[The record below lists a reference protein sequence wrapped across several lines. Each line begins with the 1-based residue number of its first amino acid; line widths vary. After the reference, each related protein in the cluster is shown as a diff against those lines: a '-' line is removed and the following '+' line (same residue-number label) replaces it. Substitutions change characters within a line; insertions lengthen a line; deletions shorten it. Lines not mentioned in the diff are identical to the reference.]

1 MSAPKITELGTNSIR
16 SLLLKYALPG
26 IIAMTASSLYNMV
39 DSIFIGHGV
48 GAMALSG
55 LTVAKPFMDICA
67 AFGSLV
73 GVGASSLVAIKL
85 GEKDYRSAN
94 DVLANV
100 ILLNVL
106 LGAIVM
112 AVGLFWLDPI
122 LYAFGASDET
132 IVYARDYM
140 EIILWGNILTH
151 IYYGLNSMLRS
162 IGHPKVSMYATILAV
177 VINII
182 LDPIFIFVLDMGV
195 RGAALATIL
204 SQVVS
209 VVLQMFIFLNPK
221 EVIYFH
227 RGIWRLKRDI
237 TMRALGIGMA
247 PFLMHLAAC
256 FVVIVLNNQLKRY
269 GGDMAIATFGMTNRF
284 MFFFAMII
292 MGLNQGMQP
301 IVGYNYG
308 AQLYPRMIRTL
319 KLTIICATCVMGL
332 LWLIGL
338 IIPEGFIRLFTH
350 DEVLIAQSIMPARVM
365 LCTMVLV
372 GFPMVVGNFYT
383 SIGMANKA
391 IFLSLTR
398 QVIFL
403 IPCILLLPLLF
414 QWISSLASSADG
426 LLSLSPIWGVW
437 WSLPICDALAAIL
450 AAIILNRDMRKFK
463 ATNNASSLTTEGV
476 QISNSL

>member
-1 MSAPKITELGTNSIR
+1 MSAPKITELGTQPVR
-16 SLLLKYALPG
+16 SLLMKYALPG
-26 IIAMTASSLYNMV
+26 IIAMTATSLYNMV

-106 LGAIVM
+106 LGALVM
-112 AVGLFWLDPI
+112 VVGLYWLDPI
-122 LYAFGASDET
+122 LYAFGASDVT
-132 IVYARDYM
+132 ISYARDYM
-140 EIILWGNILTH
+140 EIILWANILTH

-162 IGHPKVSMYATILAV
+162 IGHPKVAMFSTIVAV
-177 VINII
+177 VANII
-182 LDPIFIFVLDMGV
+182 LDPIFIFALDMGV
-195 RGAALATIL
+195 RGAALATVL
-204 SQVVS
+204 SQAIAVVGQM
-209 VVLQMFIFLNPK
+209 VVFLNPK

-237 TMRALGIGMA
+237 TMRALGIGTA

-269 GGDMAIATFGMTNRF
+269 GGDMAIATYGITNRF
-284 MFFFAMII
+284 MFFFAMVV

-308 AQLYPRMIRTL
+308 AKLYDRMIRAL
-319 KLTIICATCVMGL
+319 KLTAMCATCVMGM
-332 LWLIGL
+332 LWLFGL
-338 IIPEGFIRLFTH
+338 IWPEGFIRLFTH
-350 DEVLIAQSIMPARVM
+350 DEVLVAQSIAPARVM
-365 LCTMVLV
+365 LCTMVMV

-383 SIGMANKA
+383 SIGMSEKA

-398 QVIFL
+398 QVFLL
-403 IPCILLLPLLF
+403 IPSILLLPLLF
-414 QWISSLASSADG
+414 QTVEV
-426 LLSLSPIWGVW
+426 SPIWGVW
-437 WSLPICDALAAIL
+437 WSLPICDALAAII
-450 AAIILNRDMRKFK
+450 AAIVLNRDMRKF
-463 ATNNASSLTTEGV
+463 SV
-476 QISNSL
+476 

>member
-1 MSAPKITELGTNSIR
+1 MSAPKITELGTQSIR
-16 SLLLKYALPG
+16 SLLMKYALPG

-67 AFGSLV
+67 AFGTLV

-106 LGAIVM
+106 LGALVM
-112 AVGLFWLDPI
+112 AVGLYWLDPI
-122 LYAFGASDET
+122 LYAFGASDVT
-132 IVYARDYM
+132 ITYAREYM
-140 EIILWGNILTH
+140 EVILWGNILTH

-162 IGHPKVSMYATILAV
+162 IGHPKIAMYATIVAV
-177 VINII
+177 VVNII

-195 RGAALATIL
+195 RGAALATMI
-204 SQVVS
+204 SQLVS
-209 VVLQMFIFLNPK
+209 VVIELVIFLNPK

-237 TMRALGIGMA
+237 TMRALGIGTA
-247 PFLMHLAAC
+247 PFLMHMAAC

-269 GGDMAIATFGMTNRF
+269 GGDMAIATYGITNRF
-284 MFFFAMII
+284 MFFFAMVV

-308 AQLYPRMIRTL
+308 AKLFDRMVRAL
-319 KLTIICATCVMGL
+319 KLTAMCATCVMGV
-332 LWLIGL
+332 LWLFGL
-338 IIPEGFIRLFTH
+338 VWPEGFIRLFTH
-350 DEVLIAQSIMPARVM
+350 DELLIAQSIAPARVM
-365 LCTMVLV
+365 LCTMVMV

-383 SIGMANKA
+383 SIGLSGKA

-414 QWISSLASSADG
+414 QTLNFT
-426 LLSLSPIWGVW
+426 PIWGVW
-437 WSLPICDALAAIL
+437 WSLPLCDALAAVL
-450 AAIILNRDMRKFK
+450 AAIILNRDMRKFR
-463 ATNNASSLTTEGV
+463 V
-476 QISNSL
+476 

>member
-1 MSAPKITELGTNSIR
+1 MSAPKITELGTQSIR
-16 SLLLKYALPG
+16 SLLMKYALPG

-67 AFGSLV
+67 AFGTLV

-100 ILLNVL
+100 VLLNVL
-106 LGAIVM
+106 LGAMVM
-112 AVGLFWLDPI
+112 VVGLYWLDPI
-122 LYAFGASDET
+122 LYAFGASDVT
-132 IVYARDYM
+132 IAHAREYM

-162 IGHPKVSMYATILAV
+162 IGHPKVAMYATILAV
-177 VINII
+177 VVNII

-195 RGAALATIL
+195 RGAALATII
-204 SQVVS
+204 SQLVS
-209 VVLQMFIFLNPK
+209 VIIELVIFLNPK

-237 TMRALGIGMA
+237 TMRALGIGTA
-247 PFLMHLAAC
+247 PFLMHMASC

-269 GGDMAIATFGMTNRF
+269 GGDLAIATFGMTNRF
-284 MFFFAMII
+284 MFFFAMVV

-308 AQLYPRMIRTL
+308 AKLFDRMTRAL
-319 KLTIICATCVMGL
+319 KLTAMCATCVMGV
-332 LWLIGL
+332 LWLFGL
-338 IIPEGFIRLFTH
+338 FWPEGFIRLFTH
-350 DEVLIAQSIMPARVM
+350 DELLIAQSVAPARVM
-365 LCTMVLV
+365 LCTMVMV

-383 SIGMANKA
+383 SIGMSGKA

-403 IPCILLLPLLF
+403 IPSILLMPLLF
-414 QWISSLASSADG
+414 QALHFT
-426 LLSLSPIWGVW
+426 PIWGVW
-437 WSLPICDALAAIL
+437 WSLPMCDALAAIL
-450 AAIILNRDMRKFK
+450 AATILNRDMRKF
-463 ATNNASSLTTEGV
+463 GV
-476 QISNSL
+476 

>member
-1 MSAPKITELGTNSIR
+1 MSAPKITELGTQSIR

-414 QWISSLASSADG
+414 QWISSFASSADG
-426 LLSLSPIWGVW
+426 LLAFSPIWGVW
-437 WSLPICDALAAIL
+437 WSLPICDAMAAIL

-463 ATNNASSLTTEGV
+463 ATNNAGGLTTEGV

>member
-1 MSAPKITELGTNSIR
+1 MSAPKIRELGTASIR
-16 SLLLKYALPG
+16 SLLLKYAMPG
-26 IIAMTASSLYNMV
+26 IIAMTAMSLYNMV

-67 AFGSLV
+67 AFGTLV

-106 LGAIVM
+106 LGALVM
-112 AVGLFWLDPI
+112 VVGLFFLDPI
-122 LYAFGASDET
+122 LYAFGASDTT
-132 IVYARDYM
+132 IVYAREYM
-140 EIILWGNILTH
+140 EIILLGNILTH

-162 IGHPKVSMYATILAV
+162 IGHPRISMYATILAV

-195 RGAALATIL
+195 RGAALATII
-204 SQVVS
+204 SQLVS
-209 VVLQMFIFLNPK
+209 VIIELIIFLNPK

-247 PFLMHLAAC
+247 PFLMHMAAC

-284 MFFFAMII
+284 MFFFAMIV
-292 MGLNQGMQP
+292 MGIQQGMQP

-308 AQLYPRMIRTL
+308 ANLYPRMLRAF
-319 KLTIICATCVMGL
+319 KLSVYCATCVMGA
-332 LWLIGL
+332 LWLFGVAY
-338 IIPEGFIRLFTH
+338 PEGFIRLFTH
-350 DEVLIAQSIMPARVM
+350 DELLIAQSIIPARIM
-365 LCTMVLV
+365 LCVMFAI
-372 GFPMVVGNFYT
+372 GFPMITGNFYT
-383 SIGMANKA
+383 SIGMAPKA

-398 QVIFL
+398 QVLFL
-403 IPCILLLPLLF
+403 IPLILCLPLLF
-414 QWISSLASSADG
+414 SRLG
-426 LLSLSPIWGVW
+426 LDSIWGVW
-437 WSLPICDALAAIL
+437 WALPISDSLSVITAAIL
-450 AAIILNRDMRKFK
+450 VNRDIRKF
-463 ATNNASSLTTEGV
+463 
-476 QISNSL
+476 IS

>member
-1 MSAPKITELGTNSIR
+1 MSAPKITELGTQPVR
-16 SLLLKYALPG
+16 SLLMKYALPG
-26 IIAMTASSLYNMV
+26 IIAMTATSLYNMV

-106 LGAIVM
+106 LGALVM
-112 AVGLFWLDPI
+112 VVGLYWLEPI
-122 LYAFGASDET
+122 LYAFGASDVT
-132 IVYARDYM
+132 ISYARDYM
-140 EIILWGNILTH
+140 EIILWANILTH

-162 IGHPKVSMYATILAV
+162 IGHPKVAMFSTIVAV
-177 VINII
+177 VANII
-182 LDPIFIFVLDMGV
+182 LDPIFIFALDMGV
-195 RGAALATIL
+195 RGAALATVL
-204 SQVVS
+204 SQAIAVVGQM
-209 VVLQMFIFLNPK
+209 VVFLNPK

-237 TMRALGIGMA
+237 TMRALGIGTA

-269 GGDMAIATFGMTNRF
+269 GGDMAIATFGITNRF
-284 MFFFAMII
+284 MFFFSMIV

-308 AQLYPRMIRTL
+308 AKLFDRMTRAL
-319 KLTIICATCVMGL
+319 KLTAMCATCVMGV
-332 LWLIGL
+332 LWLFGL
-338 IIPEGFIRLFTH
+338 IWPEGFIRLFTH
-350 DEVLIAQSIMPARVM
+350 DELLIAQSIAPARVM
-365 LCTMVLV
+365 LCTMVMV

-383 SIGMANKA
+383 SIGMSEKA

-398 QVIFL
+398 QVLLL
-403 IPCILLLPLLF
+403 IPSILLLPLLF
-414 QWISSLASSADG
+414 QTVEV
-426 LLSLSPIWGVW
+426 SPIWGVW
-437 WSLPICDALAAIL
+437 WSLPICDALAAII
-450 AAIILNRDMRKFK
+450 AAIVLKRDMRKF
-463 ATNNASSLTTEGV
+463 SV
-476 QISNSL
+476 

>member
-1 MSAPKITELGTNSIR
+1 MSAPKITELGTQSIR

-67 AFGSLV
+67 AFGTLV

-106 LGAIVM
+106 LGALVM
-112 AVGLFWLDPI
+112 AVGLYWLDPI
-122 LYAFGASDET
+122 LYAFGASDVT
-132 IVYARDYM
+132 ITYAREYM

-162 IGHPKVSMYATILAV
+162 IGHPKIAMYATIVAV
-177 VINII
+177 VTNII

-195 RGAALATIL
+195 RGAALATMI
-204 SQVVS
+204 SQLVS
-209 VVLQMFIFLNPK
+209 VIIELVIFLNPK

-237 TMRALGIGMA
+237 TMRALGIGTA
-247 PFLMHLAAC
+247 PFLMHMAAC

-269 GGDMAIATFGMTNRF
+269 GGDMAIATYGMTNRF
-284 MFFFAMII
+284 MFFFAMVV

-308 AQLYPRMIRTL
+308 AKLFDRMVRAL
-319 KLTIICATCVMGL
+319 KLTAMCATCVMGV
-332 LWLIGL
+332 LWLFGL
-338 IIPEGFIRLFTH
+338 IWPEGFIRLFTH
-350 DEVLIAQSIMPARVM
+350 DELLIAQSVAPARVM

-383 SIGMANKA
+383 SIGMSGKA

-414 QWISSLASSADG
+414 QTLNFT
-426 LLSLSPIWGVW
+426 PIWGVW
-437 WSLPICDALAAIL
+437 WSLPICDALAAVL
-450 AAIILNRDMRKFK
+450 AAIILNRDMRKFR
-463 ATNNASSLTTEGV
+463 V
-476 QISNSL
+476 

>member
-1 MSAPKITELGTNSIR
+1 MSAPKITELGTQPIR
-16 SLLLKYALPG
+16 GLLLKYALPG

-106 LGAIVM
+106 LGALVM
-112 AVGLFWLDPI
+112 AVGLYWLEPI
-122 LYAFGASDET
+122 LYAFGASDVT
-132 IVYARDYM
+132 VAYARDYM

-162 IGHPKVSMYATILAV
+162 IGHPKVAMFSTIVAV
-177 VINII
+177 VANII

-195 RGAALATIL
+195 RGAALATMI
-204 SQVVS
+204 SQVIAVIGQL
-209 VVLQMFIFLNPK
+209 VIFLNPK

-269 GGDMAIATFGMTNRF
+269 GGDMAIATFGLTNRF
-284 MFFFAMII
+284 MFFFSMIV

-308 AQLYPRMIRTL
+308 AKLYPRMARAL
-319 KLTIICATCVMGL
+319 KLTAMCATCVMGVLWLFGL
-332 LWLIGL
+332 LW
-338 IIPEGFIRLFTH
+338 PEGFIRLFTH
-350 DEVLIAQSIMPARVM
+350 DEVLIAQSIVPARVM
-365 LCTMVLV
+365 LCTMVMV

-383 SIGMANKA
+383 SIGMSSKA

-398 QVIFL
+398 QVLFL
-403 IPCILLLPLLF
+403 IPCILVLPWLF
-414 QWISSLASSADG
+414 QMLDIT
-426 LLSLSPIWGVW
+426 PIWGVW
-437 WSLPICDALAAIL
+437 WSLPICDALASIMAAIL
-450 AAIILNRDMRKFK
+450 VNRDIRKFMSQ
-463 ATNNASSLTTEGV
+463 TS
-476 QISNSL
+476 

>member
-1 MSAPKITELGTNSIR
+1 MSAPKITELGTQPVR
-16 SLLLKYALPG
+16 GLLMKYALPG
-26 IIAMTASSLYNMV
+26 IIAMTATSLYNMV

-67 AFGSLV
+67 AFGTLV

-106 LGAIVM
+106 LGAMVM
-112 AVGLFWLDPI
+112 AVGLYWLDPI
-122 LYAFGASDET
+122 LYAFGASDVT
-132 IVYARDYM
+132 IAYAREYM

-162 IGHPKVSMYATILAV
+162 IGHPKVAMYATIVAV
-177 VINII
+177 VTNII

-195 RGAALATIL
+195 RGAALATMI
-204 SQVVS
+204 SQLVS
-209 VVLQMFIFLNPK
+209 VIIELVIFLNPK

-237 TMRALGIGMA
+237 TMRALGIGTA
-247 PFLMHLAAC
+247 PFLMHMASC

-284 MFFFAMII
+284 MFFFSMIV

-308 AQLYPRMIRTL
+308 AKLFDRMTRAL
-319 KLTIICATCVMGL
+319 KLTAMCATCVMGVLWLFGL
-332 LWLIGL
+332 LW
-338 IIPEGFIRLFTH
+338 PEGFIRLFTH
-350 DEVLIAQSIMPARVM
+350 DEVLVAQSIAPARVM
-365 LCTMVLV
+365 LCTMVMV

-383 SIGMANKA
+383 SIGMSGKA

-398 QVIFL
+398 QVLLL
-403 IPCILLLPLLF
+403 IPSILLLPLLF
-414 QWISSLASSADG
+414 QTVEV
-426 LLSLSPIWGVW
+426 SPIWGVW
-437 WSLPICDALAAIL
+437 WSLPICDALAAII
-450 AAIILNRDMRKFK
+450 AAIVLNRDMRKF
-463 ATNNASSLTTEGV
+463 SV
-476 QISNSL
+476 

>member
-1 MSAPKITELGTNSIR
+1 MSAPKITELGTQSIR
-16 SLLLKYALPG
+16 SLLMKYALPG

-67 AFGSLV
+67 AFGTLV

-106 LGAIVM
+106 LGALVM
-112 AVGLFWLDPI
+112 AVGLYWLDPI
-122 LYAFGASDET
+122 LYAFGASDVT
-132 IVYARDYM
+132 ITYAREYM
-140 EIILWGNILTH
+140 EIILMGNILTH

-162 IGHPKVSMYATILAV
+162 IGHPKIAMYATIVAV
-177 VINII
+177 VTNII

-195 RGAALATIL
+195 RGAALATMI
-204 SQVVS
+204 SQLVS
-209 VVLQMFIFLNPK
+209 VIIELVIFLNPK

-237 TMRALGIGMA
+237 TMRALGIGTA
-247 PFLMHLAAC
+247 PFLMHMASC

-269 GGDMAIATFGMTNRF
+269 GGDMAIATLGMTNRF
-284 MFFFAMII
+284 MFFFAMVV
-292 MGLNQGMQP
+292 MGLTQGMQP

-308 AQLYPRMIRTL
+308 AQLFDRMMRTL
-319 KLTIICATCVMGL
+319 KLTMMCATCVMGV
-332 LWLIGL
+332 LWLFGL
-338 IIPEGFIRLFTH
+338 VWPEGFIRLFTH
-350 DEVLIAQSIMPARVM
+350 DEILIAQSIAPARVM
-365 LCTMVLV
+365 LCTMVMV

-383 SIGMANKA
+383 SIGLSGKA

-403 IPCILLLPLLF
+403 IPCILLMPLLF
-414 QWISSLASSADG
+414 QTLNFT
-426 LLSLSPIWGVW
+426 PIWGVW
-437 WSLPICDALAAIL
+437 WSLPICDALASIL
-450 AAIILNRDMRKFK
+450 AAIILNRDMRKFR
-463 ATNNASSLTTEGV
+463 V
-476 QISNSL
+476 

>member
-1 MSAPKITELGTNSIR
+1 MSAPKITELGTQSIR
-16 SLLLKYALPG
+16 SLLMKYALPG

-67 AFGSLV
+67 AFGTLV

-106 LGAIVM
+106 LGALVM
-112 AVGLFWLDPI
+112 AVGLYWLDPI
-122 LYAFGASDET
+122 LYAFGASDVT
-132 IVYARDYM
+132 ITYAREYM

-162 IGHPKVSMYATILAV
+162 IGHPKIAMYATIVAV
-177 VINII
+177 VTNII

-195 RGAALATIL
+195 RGAALATMI
-204 SQVVS
+204 SQLVS
-209 VVLQMFIFLNPK
+209 VIIELVIFLNPK

-237 TMRALGIGMA
+237 TMRALGIGTA
-247 PFLMHLAAC
+247 PFLMHMASC

-269 GGDMAIATFGMTNRF
+269 GGDMAIATFGITNRF
-284 MFFFAMII
+284 MFFFAMVV

-308 AQLYPRMIRTL
+308 AKLFDRMTRAL
-319 KLTIICATCVMGL
+319 KLTAMCATCVMGV
-332 LWLIGL
+332 LWLFGL
-338 IIPEGFIRLFTH
+338 IWPEGFIRLFTH
-350 DEVLIAQSIMPARVM
+350 DELLIAQSIAPARVM
-365 LCTMVLV
+365 LCTMVMV

-383 SIGMANKA
+383 SIGLSGKA

-414 QWISSLASSADG
+414 QTLNFT
-426 LLSLSPIWGVW
+426 PIWGVW
-437 WSLPICDALAAIL
+437 WSLPLCDALAAVL
-450 AAIILNRDMRKFK
+450 AAIILNRDMRKFR
-463 ATNNASSLTTEGV
+463 V
-476 QISNSL
+476 

>member
-1 MSAPKITELGTNSIR
+1 MSAPKITELGTQPVR
-16 SLLLKYALPG
+16 SLLMKYALPG
-26 IIAMTASSLYNMV
+26 IIAMTATSLYNMV

-106 LGAIVM
+106 LGALVM
-112 AVGLFWLDPI
+112 VVGLYWLDPI
-122 LYAFGASDET
+122 LYAFGASDVT
-132 IVYARDYM
+132 ISYARDYM
-140 EIILWGNILTH
+140 EIILWANILTH

-162 IGHPKVSMYATILAV
+162 IGHPKVAMFSTIVAV
-177 VINII
+177 AANII
-182 LDPIFIFVLDMGV
+182 LDPIFIFALDMGV
-195 RGAALATIL
+195 RGAALATVL
-204 SQVVS
+204 SQAIAVVGQM
-209 VVLQMFIFLNPK
+209 VVFLNPK

-237 TMRALGIGMA
+237 TMRALGIGTA

-269 GGDMAIATFGMTNRF
+269 GGDMAIATFGITNRF
-284 MFFFAMII
+284 MFFFSMIV

-308 AQLYPRMIRTL
+308 AKLYDRMIRAL
-319 KLTIICATCVMGL
+319 KLTAMCATCVMGM
-332 LWLIGL
+332 LWLFGL
-338 IIPEGFIRLFTH
+338 IWPEGFIRLFTH
-350 DEVLIAQSIMPARVM
+350 DELLIAQSIAPARVM
-365 LCTMVLV
+365 LCTMVMV

-383 SIGMANKA
+383 SIGMSGKA

-398 QVIFL
+398 QVLLL
-403 IPCILLLPLLF
+403 IPSILLLPLLF
-414 QWISSLASSADG
+414 QTVEV
-426 LLSLSPIWGVW
+426 SPIWGVW
-437 WSLPICDALAAIL
+437 WSLPICDALAAII
-450 AAIILNRDMRKFK
+450 AAIVLNRDMRKF
-463 ATNNASSLTTEGV
+463 SV
-476 QISNSL
+476 

>member
-1 MSAPKITELGTNSIR
+1 MSSPKITELGTQSVR

-67 AFGSLV
+67 AFGTLV

-106 LGAIVM
+106 LGALVM
-112 AVGLFWLDPI
+112 AVGLYWLDPI
-122 LYAFGASDET
+122 LYAFGASDVT
-132 IVYARDYM
+132 IAYAREYM

-162 IGHPKVSMYATILAV
+162 IGHPKIAMYATILAV
-177 VINII
+177 VVNII

-195 RGAALATIL
+195 RGAALATMI
-204 SQVVS
+204 SQLVS
-209 VVLQMFIFLNPK
+209 VIIELVIFLNPK

-237 TMRALGIGMA
+237 TMRALGIGTA
-247 PFLMHLAAC
+247 PFLMHMASC

-269 GGDMAIATFGMTNRF
+269 GGDMAIATFGITNRF
-284 MFFFAMII
+284 MFFFAMVV

-308 AQLYPRMIRTL
+308 AKLFDRMVRAL
-319 KLTIICATCVMGL
+319 KLTAMCATCVMGV
-332 LWLIGL
+332 LWLFGL
-338 IIPEGFIRLFTH
+338 IWPEGFIRLFTH
-350 DEVLIAQSIMPARVM
+350 DELLIAQSIAPARVM
-365 LCTMVLV
+365 LCAMVMV

-383 SIGMANKA
+383 SIGMSGKA

-403 IPCILLLPLLF
+403 IPCILLIPVLF
-414 QWISSLASSADG
+414 QTIDVT
-426 LLSLSPIWGVW
+426 PIWGVW
-437 WSLPICDALAAIL
+437 WSLPICDALAAVL

-463 ATNNASSLTTEGV
+463 
-476 QISNSL
+476 ISIEF

>member
-1 MSAPKITELGTNSIR
+1 MSPPKITELGTQSIR

-67 AFGSLV
+67 AFGTLV

-106 LGAIVM
+106 LGALVM
-112 AVGLFWLDPI
+112 AVGLYWLDPI
-122 LYAFGASDET
+122 LYAFGASDVT
-132 IVYARDYM
+132 IAYAREYM

-162 IGHPKVSMYATILAV
+162 IGHPKIAMYATIVAV
-177 VINII
+177 VTNII

-195 RGAALATIL
+195 RGAALATMI
-204 SQVVS
+204 SQLVS
-209 VVLQMFIFLNPK
+209 VIIELVIFLNPK

-237 TMRALGIGMA
+237 TMRALGIGTA
-247 PFLMHLAAC
+247 PFLMHMASC

-269 GGDMAIATFGMTNRF
+269 GGDMAIATFGITNRF
-284 MFFFAMII
+284 MFFFSMIV
-292 MGLNQGMQP
+292 MGIQQGMQP

-308 AQLYPRMIRTL
+308 AHLYARMLRAF
-319 KLTIICATCVMGL
+319 KLSVYCATCVMGV
-332 LWLIGL
+332 LWLFGVVY
-338 IIPEGFIRLFTH
+338 PEGFIRLFTH
-350 DEVLIAQSIMPARVM
+350 DELLIAQSISPARAM
-365 LCTMVLV
+365 LCVMFAV
-372 GFPMVVGNFYT
+372 GFPMVTGNFYT
-383 SIGMANKA
+383 SIGMAKKA

-398 QVIFL
+398 QVLFL
-403 IPCILLLPLLF
+403 IPLILCLPLLF
-414 QWISSLASSADG
+414 DSMGWA
-426 LLSLSPIWGVW
+426 PIWGVW
-437 WSLPICDALAAIL
+437 CALPISDSLSSMTSAIM
-450 AAIILNRDMRKFK
+450 INRDMSKFK
-463 ATNNASSLTTEGV
+463 TT
-476 QISNSL
+476 I

>member
-1 MSAPKITELGTNSIR
+1 MSAPKITELGTQPVR
-16 SLLLKYALPG
+16 SLLMKYALPG

-67 AFGSLV
+67 AFGTLV

-106 LGAIVM
+106 LGALVM
-112 AVGLFWLDPI
+112 AVGLYWLDPI
-122 LYAFGASDET
+122 LYAFGASDVT
-132 IVYARDYM
+132 IAYAREYM

-162 IGHPKVSMYATILAV
+162 IGHPKIAMYATIVAV
-177 VINII
+177 VTNII

-195 RGAALATIL
+195 RGAALATMI
-204 SQVVS
+204 SQLVS
-209 VVLQMFIFLNPK
+209 VIIELAIFLNPK

-237 TMRALGIGMA
+237 TMRALGIGTA
-247 PFLMHLAAC
+247 PFLMHMASC

-269 GGDMAIATFGMTNRF
+269 GGDMAIATFGITNRF
-284 MFFFAMII
+284 MFFFAMVV

-308 AQLYPRMIRTL
+308 AKLYDRMIRAL
-319 KLTIICATCVMGL
+319 KLTAMCATCVMGV
-332 LWLIGL
+332 LWLFGL
-338 IIPEGFIRLFTH
+338 IWPEGFIRLFTH
-350 DEVLIAQSIMPARVM
+350 DELLIAQSIAPARVM
-365 LCTMVLV
+365 LCTMVMV

-383 SIGMANKA
+383 SIGMSEKA

-398 QVIFL
+398 QVLLL
-403 IPCILLLPLLF
+403 IPSILLLPLLF
-414 QWISSLASSADG
+414 QTVEV
-426 LLSLSPIWGVW
+426 SPIWGVW
-437 WSLPICDALAAIL
+437 WSLPICDALAAII
-450 AAIILNRDMRKFK
+450 AAIVLNRDMRKF
-463 ATNNASSLTTEGV
+463 SV
-476 QISNSL
+476 

>member
-1 MSAPKITELGTNSIR
+1 MSAPKITELGTQSIR
-16 SLLLKYALPG
+16 SLLMKYALPG

-67 AFGSLV
+67 AFGTLV

-106 LGAIVM
+106 LGALVM
-112 AVGLFWLDPI
+112 AVGLYWLDPI
-122 LYAFGASDET
+122 LYAFGASDVT
-132 IVYARDYM
+132 ITYAHEYM

-162 IGHPKVSMYATILAV
+162 IGHPKIAMYATIVAV
-177 VINII
+177 VTNII
-182 LDPIFIFVLDMGV
+182 LDPIFIFALDMGV
-195 RGAALATIL
+195 RGAALATVL
-204 SQVVS
+204 SQAIAVVGQM
-209 VVLQMFIFLNPK
+209 VVFLNPK

-237 TMRALGIGMA
+237 TMRALGIGTA

-269 GGDMAIATFGMTNRF
+269 GGDMAIATFGITNRF
-284 MFFFAMII
+284 MFFFSMIV

-308 AQLYPRMIRTL
+308 AKLYDRMIRAL
-319 KLTIICATCVMGL
+319 KLTAMCATCVMGV
-332 LWLIGL
+332 LWLFGL
-338 IIPEGFIRLFTH
+338 IWPEGFIRLFTH
-350 DEVLIAQSIMPARVM
+350 DEVLIAQSIAPARVM
-365 LCTMVLV
+365 LCTMVMV

-383 SIGMANKA
+383 SIGMSGKA

-403 IPCILLLPLLF
+403 IPCILLMPLLF
-414 QWISSLASSADG
+414 QTLNFT
-426 LLSLSPIWGVW
+426 PIWGVW
-437 WSLPICDALAAIL
+437 WSLPLCDALAAVL
-450 AAIILNRDMRKFK
+450 AAIVLNRDMRKFR
-463 ATNNASSLTTEGV
+463 V
-476 QISNSL
+476 

>member
-1 MSAPKITELGTNSIR
+1 MSAPKITELGTQPVR
-16 SLLLKYALPG
+16 SLLMKYALPG
-26 IIAMTASSLYNMV
+26 IIAMTATSLYNMV

-106 LGAIVM
+106 LGALVM
-112 AVGLFWLDPI
+112 VVGLYWLDPI
-122 LYAFGASDET
+122 LYAFGASDVT
-132 IVYARDYM
+132 ISYARDYM
-140 EIILWGNILTH
+140 EIILWANILTH

-162 IGHPKVSMYATILAV
+162 IGHPKVAMFSTIVAV
-177 VINII
+177 VANII
-182 LDPIFIFVLDMGV
+182 LDPIFIFALDMGV
-195 RGAALATIL
+195 RGAALATVL
-204 SQVVS
+204 SQAIAVVGQM
-209 VVLQMFIFLNPK
+209 VVFLNPK

-237 TMRALGIGMA
+237 TMRALGIGTA

-269 GGDMAIATFGMTNRF
+269 GGDMAIATFGITNRF
-284 MFFFAMII
+284 MFFFAMVV

-308 AQLYPRMIRTL
+308 AKLYDRMIRAL
-319 KLTIICATCVMGL
+319 KLTAICATCVMGM
-332 LWLIGL
+332 LWLFGL
-338 IIPEGFIRLFTH
+338 IWPEGFIRLFTH
-350 DEVLIAQSIMPARVM
+350 DELLIAQSIAPARVM
-365 LCTMVLV
+365 LCTMVMV

-383 SIGMANKA
+383 SIGMSGKA

-398 QVIFL
+398 QVLLL
-403 IPCILLLPLLF
+403 IPSILLLPLLF
-414 QWISSLASSADG
+414 QTVEV
-426 LLSLSPIWGVW
+426 SPIWGVW
-437 WSLPICDALAAIL
+437 WSLPICDALAAII
-450 AAIILNRDMRKFK
+450 AAIVLNRDMRKF
-463 ATNNASSLTTEGV
+463 SV
-476 QISNSL
+476 

>member
-1 MSAPKITELGTNSIR
+1 MSAPKITELGTQSIR
-16 SLLLKYALPG
+16 SLLMKYALPG

-67 AFGSLV
+67 AFGTLV

-106 LGAIVM
+106 LGALVM
-112 AVGLFWLDPI
+112 AVGLYWLDPI
-122 LYAFGASDET
+122 LYAFGASDVT
-132 IVYARDYM
+132 IAYAREYM

-162 IGHPKVSMYATILAV
+162 IGHPKIAMYATIVAV
-177 VINII
+177 VTNII

-195 RGAALATIL
+195 RGAALATMI
-204 SQVVS
+204 SQLVS
-209 VVLQMFIFLNPK
+209 VIIELVIFLNPK

-237 TMRALGIGMA
+237 TMRALGIGTA
-247 PFLMHLAAC
+247 PFLMHMAAC

-269 GGDMAIATFGMTNRF
+269 GGDMAIATYGITNRF
-284 MFFFAMII
+284 MFFFAMVV

-308 AQLYPRMIRTL
+308 AKLFDRMVRAL
-319 KLTIICATCVMGL
+319 KLTAMCATCVMGV
-332 LWLIGL
+332 LWLFGL
-338 IIPEGFIRLFTH
+338 IWPEGFIRLFTH
-350 DEVLIAQSIMPARVM
+350 DELLIAQSIAPARVM
-365 LCTMVLV
+365 LCTMVMV

-383 SIGMANKA
+383 SIGMSGKA

-403 IPCILLLPLLF
+403 IPCILLMPLLF
-414 QWISSLASSADG
+414 QTLNFT
-426 LLSLSPIWGVW
+426 PIWGVW
-437 WSLPICDALAAIL
+437 WSLPLCDALAAVL
-450 AAIILNRDMRKFK
+450 AAIILNRDMRKFR
-463 ATNNASSLTTEGV
+463 V
-476 QISNSL
+476 

>member
-1 MSAPKITELGTNSIR
+1 MSAAKITELGSQPIR
-16 SLLLKYALPG
+16 SLLMKYALPG
-26 IIAMTASSLYNMV
+26 IIAMTAMSLYNMV

-67 AFGSLV
+67 AFGTLV

-106 LGAIVM
+106 LGALVM
-112 AVGLFWLDPI
+112 AVGLYWLDPI
-122 LYAFGASDET
+122 LYAFGASDVT
-132 IVYARDYM
+132 ITYAREYM

-162 IGHPKVSMYATILAV
+162 IGHPKIAMYATIVAV
-177 VINII
+177 VTNII

-195 RGAALATIL
+195 RGAALATMI
-204 SQVVS
+204 SQLVS
-209 VVLQMFIFLNPK
+209 VIIELVIFLNPK

-237 TMRALGIGMA
+237 TMRALGIGTA
-247 PFLMHLAAC
+247 PFLMHMAAC

-269 GGDMAIATFGMTNRF
+269 GGDMAIATYGIANRF
-284 MFFFAMII
+284 MFFFAMVV

-308 AQLYPRMIRTL
+308 AKLFDRMVRAL
-319 KLTIICATCVMGL
+319 KLTAMCATCVMGV
-332 LWLIGL
+332 LWLFGL
-338 IIPEGFIRLFTH
+338 VWPEGFIRLFTH
-350 DEVLIAQSIMPARVM
+350 DELLIAQSIAPARVM
-365 LCTMVLV
+365 LCTMVMV

-383 SIGMANKA
+383 SIGMSGKA

-414 QWISSLASSADG
+414 QTLNFT
-426 LLSLSPIWGVW
+426 PIWGVW
-437 WSLPICDALAAIL
+437 WSLPLCDALAAVL
-450 AAIILNRDMRKFK
+450 AAIILNRDMRKFR
-463 ATNNASSLTTEGV
+463 V
-476 QISNSL
+476 

>member
-1 MSAPKITELGTNSIR
+1 MSAPKITELGTASIR
-16 SLLLKYALPG
+16 SLLLKYAMPG
-26 IIAMTASSLYNMV
+26 IIAMTAMSLYNMV

-67 AFGSLV
+67 AFGTLV

-106 LGAIVM
+106 LGALVM
-112 AVGLFWLDPI
+112 VVGLFFLDPI
-122 LYAFGASDET
+122 LYAFGASDTT
-132 IVYARDYM
+132 IVYAREYM
-140 EIILWGNILTH
+140 EIILLGNILTH

-162 IGHPKVSMYATILAV
+162 IGHPRISMYATILAV

-195 RGAALATIL
+195 RGAALATII
-204 SQVVS
+204 SQLVS
-209 VVLQMFIFLNPK
+209 VIIELIIFLNPK

-247 PFLMHLAAC
+247 PFLMHMAAC

-284 MFFFAMII
+284 MFFFAMIV
-292 MGLNQGMQP
+292 MGIQQGMQP

-308 AQLYPRMIRTL
+308 ANLYPRMLRAF
-319 KLTIICATCVMGL
+319 KLSVYCATCVMGV
-332 LWLIGL
+332 LWLLGVIY
-338 IIPEGFIRLFTH
+338 PEGFIRLFTH
-350 DEVLIAQSIMPARVM
+350 DELLIAQSIIPARIM
-365 LCTMVLV
+365 LCVMFAI
-372 GFPMVVGNFYT
+372 GFPMITGNFYT
-383 SIGMANKA
+383 SIGMARKA

-398 QVIFL
+398 QVLFL
-403 IPCILLLPLLF
+403 IPLIISLPYLF
-414 QWISSLASSADG
+414 NSLG
-426 LLSLSPIWGVW
+426 WEPIWGVW
-437 WSLPICDALAAIL
+437 WALPISDSLSVITAAIV
-450 AAIILNRDMRKFK
+450 INRDMRKFK
-463 ATNNASSLTTEGV
+463 R
-476 QISNSL
+476 

>member
-1 MSAPKITELGTNSIR
+1 MSAPKITELGTQSIR
-16 SLLLKYALPG
+16 GLLLKYALPG

-67 AFGSLV
+67 AFGTLV

-106 LGAIVM
+106 LGALVM
-112 AVGLFWLDPI
+112 AVGLYWLDPI
-122 LYAFGASDET
+122 LYAFGASDVT
-132 IVYARDYM
+132 ITFAREYM

-162 IGHPKVSMYATILAV
+162 IGHPKIAMYATIVAV
-177 VINII
+177 VTNII

-195 RGAALATIL
+195 RGAALATMI
-204 SQVVS
+204 SQLVS
-209 VVLQMFIFLNPK
+209 VIIELVIFLNPK

-237 TMRALGIGMA
+237 TMRALGIGTA
-247 PFLMHLAAC
+247 PFLMHMAAC

-284 MFFFAMII
+284 MFFFAMIV
-292 MGLNQGMQP
+292 MGIQQGMQP
-301 IVGYNYG
+301 IVGYNFG
-308 AQLYPRMIRTL
+308 AKLFDRMVRAL
-319 KLTIICATCVMGL
+319 KLAAMCATCVMGV
-332 LWLIGL
+332 LWLFGL
-338 IIPEGFIRLFTH
+338 VWPEGFIRLFTH
-350 DEVLIAQSIMPARVM
+350 DELLIAQSIAPARVM
-365 LCTMVLV
+365 LCTMVMV

-383 SIGMANKA
+383 SIGMSGKA

-403 IPCILLLPLLF
+403 IPCILLMPLLF
-414 QWISSLASSADG
+414 QTLNFT
-426 LLSLSPIWGVW
+426 PIWGVW
-437 WSLPICDALAAIL
+437 WSLPICDAMAAIL
-450 AAIILNRDMRKFK
+450 AAIILNHDMHTFK
-463 ATNNASSLTTEGV
+463 RMKGEESL
-476 QISNSL
+476 